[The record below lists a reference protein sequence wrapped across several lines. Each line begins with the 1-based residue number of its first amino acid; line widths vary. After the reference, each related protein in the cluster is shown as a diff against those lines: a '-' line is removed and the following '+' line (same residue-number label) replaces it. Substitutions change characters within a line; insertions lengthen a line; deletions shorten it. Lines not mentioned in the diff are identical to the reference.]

1 MKNVNLQSFKSFF
14 RYSFW
19 ICDLECHGQT
29 SLKLR
34 FSCLALF
41 SWNLEN
47 YKIFHRESKSHSLYD
62 RAEIVFKV
70 LFWIFDWRYQNG
82 IRKRFRVIFIPIIFA
97 WGFFSLFLK
106 NNVSQ
111 IIRKIF
117 DWSIKQKSSQK
128 NFTLGKTDFIK
139 VYKTN
144 LWWNNQKQ

>member
-14 RYSFW
+14 PYSFW

-41 SWNLEN
+41 SWNLDN

-111 IIRKIF
+111 IIKKFWLIDQTKI
-117 DWSIKQKSSQK
+117 KSKEFYSREDR
-128 NFTLGKTDFIK
+128 FH
-139 VYKTN
+139 
-144 LWWNNQKQ
+144 